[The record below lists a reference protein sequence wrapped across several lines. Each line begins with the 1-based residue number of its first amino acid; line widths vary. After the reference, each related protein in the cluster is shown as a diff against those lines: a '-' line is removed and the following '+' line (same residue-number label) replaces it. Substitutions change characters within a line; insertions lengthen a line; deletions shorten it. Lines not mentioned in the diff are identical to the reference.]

1 MEIYGKYIESRR
13 NHERRKSANS
23 TAGAENSRENKLSLL
38 KSVLSAVFVIATSDI
53 CALLCRGLQGKDEQR
68 DAVAEC
74 S

>member
-1 MEIYGKYIESRR
+1 
-13 NHERRKSANS
+13 
-23 TAGAENSRENKLSLL
+23 LSLL

-74 S
+74 SEVNPACGMLLAL

>member
-1 MEIYGKYIESRR
+1 MSAE
-13 NHERRKSANS
+13 KSANS
-23 TAGAENSRENKLSLL
+23 TAGAEKSREDKLSLL

-74 S
+74 SEVNPVCGMLLAL